1 MGYSREVYQKACAV
15 LAHREQKAEADAA
28 ALRARVFREHPEAAE
43 WEDRMKAGAARI
55 VQIVINHGDV
65 DAALQEIQ
73 NENLRLQ
80 ANIRELLS
88 SLGET
93 ATDFAPQYTCPK
105 CHDTGR
111 LENGMCDCMRSLLAE
126 FAAKSLS
133 DVSGMKLTSFADMD
147 LSYYSDEVLPE
158 LGRSPREHMQSV
170 LEYCRC
176 YGEDFHPGAESL
188 LLFGTTGTGKTHAS
202 LAIART
208 VIEQGY
214 SVIYASAQQIFHRLE
229 KEHFGRE
236 DGDSE
241 SVLTTCDLLVLDDLG
256 TEMTTSF
263 TTSCLYN
270 IINLRMLAERPTVIS
285 TNLTAA
291 DWQGRY
297 GQALTSRVLGTFQ
310 PLWFVGADIRQAKMA
325 RRLQE

>member
-15 LAHREQKAEADAA
+15 LAHRQRQAEADAA
-28 ALRARVFREHPEAAE
+28 ALRARICREHPEAAE
-43 WEDRMKAGAARI
+43 WEREMQAGTGKIA
-55 VQIVINHGDV
+55 QIFLSGGDV
-65 DAALQEIQ
+65 QAGLKQVQAE
-73 NENLRLQ
+73 NEQAHEKIKNLL
-80 ANIRELLS
+80 A

-93 ATDFAPQYTCPK
+93 ATDFFPRYTCEK
-105 CHDTGR
+105 CRDTGK
-111 LENGMCDCMRSLLAE
+111 LENGMCDCMKSLLAE

-133 DVSGMKLTSFADMD
+133 EVSGMKLTSLSDMD
-147 LSYYSDEVLPE
+147 LSFYSDEVLPE
-158 LGRSPREHMQSV
+158 LGKSPREHMQSV

-229 KEHFGRE
+229 KEHFGRD
-236 DGDSE
+236 DGDTE
-241 SVLTTCDLLVLDDLG
+241 GLLTDCDLLVLDDLG
-256 TEMTTSF
+256 TEMTTAF

-291 DWQGRY
+291 DWPARY
-297 GQALTSRVLGTFQ
+297 GPALASRVLGTFQ
-310 PLWFVGADIRQAKMA
+310 PLWFVGADIRQVKMA

>member
-111 LENGMCDCMRSLLAE
+111 L
-126 FAAKSLS
+126 
-133 DVSGMKLTSFADMD
+133 
-147 LSYYSDEVLPE
+147 
-158 LGRSPREHMQSV
+158 
-170 LEYCRC
+170 
-176 YGEDFHPGAESL
+176 
-188 LLFGTTGTGKTHAS
+188 
-202 LAIART
+202 
-208 VIEQGY
+208 
-214 SVIYASAQQIFHRLE
+214 
-229 KEHFGRE
+229 
-236 DGDSE
+236 
-241 SVLTTCDLLVLDDLG
+241 
-256 TEMTTSF
+256 
-263 TTSCLYN
+263 
-270 IINLRMLAERPTVIS
+270 
-285 TNLTAA
+285 
-291 DWQGRY
+291 
-297 GQALTSRVLGTFQ
+297 
-310 PLWFVGADIRQAKMA
+310 
-325 RRLQE
+325 

>member
-1 MGYSREVYQKACAV
+1 MGYSREVYEQACAV
-15 LAHREQKAEADAA
+15 LAHRRAQAESEAA
-28 ALRARVFREHPEAAE
+28 QLHARVCREHPEAAE
-43 WEDRMKAGAARI
+43 WERQMQAGAAKI
-55 VQIVINHGDV
+55 AQIILNGGDV
-65 DAALQEIQ
+65 KTALDAVQKD
-73 NENLRLQ
+73 NLEAQ
-80 ANIRELLS
+80 AKIRDLLA

-93 ATDFAPQYTCPK
+93 ATDFSPRFTCPD
-105 CHDTGR
+105 CRDTGY
-111 LENGMCDCMRSLLAE
+111 LDNGMCDCLRALLSE
-126 FAAKSLS
+126 LAAKSLS
-133 DVSGMKLTSFADMD
+133 EHSGMKLTSLDDMD
-147 LSYYSDEVLPE
+147 LSFYSDEVQPD

-176 YGEDFHPGAESL
+176 YGEDFGPGAESL

-208 VIEQGY
+208 VIEKGF

-229 KEHFGRE
+229 KEHFGRAE
-236 DGDSE
+236 GDSE
-241 SVLTTCDLLVLDDLG
+241 SVLTSCDLLVLDDLG
-256 TEMTTSF
+256 TEMTTAF

-291 DWQGRY
+291 DWPDRY
-297 GQALTSRVLGTFQ
+297 GPALTSRVLGTFQ
-310 PLWFVGADIRQAKMA
+310 PLYFVGSDIRQAKMA